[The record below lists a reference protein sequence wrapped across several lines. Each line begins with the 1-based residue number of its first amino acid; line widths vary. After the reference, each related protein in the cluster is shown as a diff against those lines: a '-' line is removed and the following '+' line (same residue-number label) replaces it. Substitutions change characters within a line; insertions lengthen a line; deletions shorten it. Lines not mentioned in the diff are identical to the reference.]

1 MVLANLITNVLYPA
15 YTIISFD
22 RAHLE
27 IEHYEAV
34 ENTYETDD
42 IRFYLTG
49 LWNLMRSLNG
59 LEIVLTVCE
68 AFFFV
73 NIVVSF
79 FLQANDDAKIP
90 MREPL
95 IVIARRYL
103 WGRFF
108 IDLLVLLPMG
118 YILVELIDQKLRFAW
133 ALKGLRVVD
142 LNYYISDKFW
152 DPYIRAFYA
161 KIRDA
166 YVKYGDK
173 DNDLDDRLFIN
184 HEIYTL
190 NIQNIFK
197 LAL

>member
-1 MVLANLITNVLYPA
+1 MVLTNLITNILYPA

-22 RAHLE
+22 RSHFEVEL
-27 IEHYEAV
+27 YEAI
-34 ENTYETDD
+34 ENTYATDD

-49 LWNLMRSLNG
+49 LWNLMRSLNS
-59 LEIVLTVCE
+59 LEIVLTICE
-68 AFFFV
+68 AFFFS
-73 NIVVSF
+73 NMVVGF

-103 WGRFF
+103 YGRFF

-118 YILVELIDQKLRFAW
+118 YILAELIDQKLRFAW

-152 DPYIRAFYA
+152 APYIRNFYS

-184 HEIYTL
+184 QEIYTL
-190 NIQNIFK
+190 NIQNICK